1 MNKLLKNYTILD
13 FSHRLPGPLAGLCLK
28 TLGAHVIKVEDQI
41 FGDPFLSGA
50 FKEFDNSFI
59 HWYEELNEGKEIK
72 KIDFEHPQVKEHVAE
87 LLKKADGVILALPP
101 KVKQKLGLDQESLQN
116 LAKPIAVV
124 ELGASSTI
132 KQSMHDLNALALSG
146 MLDLHVHDRKEDVI
160 DPPFLPVSGIA
171 FGQNVATQLLA
182 GILETYQ
189 TKKLSYSFCYL
200 HDTTEQILA
209 PFWPNEVR
217 KMGRKKFLHNG
228 IYPCYSI
235 YRTKDNKH
243 VAIAAVEDKF
253 WDGLCQVFPIKLVG
267 QQRFDTKKESFDHVA
282 SFFREKTSH
291 EILEM
296 TKGLDLCLSL
306 IN

>member
-1 MNKLLKNYTILD
+1 MNNLLKNYTILD
-13 FSHRLPGPLAGLCLK
+13 FSHRLPGPLAGLALK
-28 TLGAHVIKVEDQI
+28 KLGAKVIKIEDQV

-72 KIDFEHPQVKEHVAE
+72 KLDFDHPLIKDQINE
-87 LLKKADGVILALPP
+87 LLLQADGIILALPP
-101 KVKQKLGLDQESLQN
+101 KVKQKLGLDIASLGK
-116 LAKPIAVV
+116 LSKPIAVV
-124 ELGASSTI
+124 ELGASSTV

-146 MLDLHVHDRKEDVI
+146 MLDLHVHDRKEDII

-182 GILETYQ
+182 GILESHKTN
-189 TKKLSYSFCYL
+189 KLSFSECFL
-200 HDTTEQILA
+200 HDTTEEILA
-209 PFWPNEVR
+209 PFWPTEVR
-217 KMGRKKFLHNG
+217 KTGRRKFLHNG

-253 WDGLCQVFPIKLVG
+253 WEGLCKIFPIQLVG
-267 QQRFDTKKESFDHVA
+267 QQRFDTKKESFEHVA
-282 SFFREKTSH
+282 SFFKEKTSQ
-291 EILEM
+291 EISEM
-296 TKGLDLCLSL
+296 TKDLDLCLSI